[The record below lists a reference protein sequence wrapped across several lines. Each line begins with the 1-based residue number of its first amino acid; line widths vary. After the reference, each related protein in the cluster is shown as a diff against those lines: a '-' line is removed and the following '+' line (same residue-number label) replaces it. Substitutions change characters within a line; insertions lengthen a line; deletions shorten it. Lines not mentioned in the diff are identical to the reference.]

1 MTAAPADDWQPAP
14 CGLMVAGAD
23 GIIVRAN
30 LTVCRWLGYDPAELI
45 GLKRF
50 SELMPMGARVFLQ
63 THWTPLLQIQGSV
76 SEVQLDLFDR
86 DRRRI
91 PMMLSAIRRQRDGVV
106 HDEIALL
113 IATDRKSYER
123 ELRAERARAE
133 AATADLAQA
142 QAQLHAANAAL
153 SLQHR
158 HKDEFLATLAHE
170 LRNPL
175 APMQN
180 IVETLRL
187 RQAGDGGRAAE
198 ILARQVAQI
207 TRLVDDLLNV
217 SRIGQGKVSL
227 ALEPADIVPT
237 LHHAAEEA
245 LSTTTAAGQQLT
257 VDLPATPLWV
267 LVDTARLTQIVANL
281 LTNASKYS
289 PAGAR
294 IALSARMRDDRV
306 LIEVAD
312 NGIGIAP
319 DQLLLVFEKF
329 SQLTPGLERAQGGLG
344 IGLSLVK
351 GLVELHGGTVV
362 AHSDGAGSGSRF
374 TVSLPAT
381 AAPAAPAPV
390 EDDHPDNLAGHGGL
404 PVGVLIV
411 DDNVDAADTL
421 AMALDFLGYRT
432 TTAHTAQAA
441 LLAMEQVRPAAAI
454 LDIGLPDMSG
464 YALARAMRATTWG
477 TATALIAVTGWGQDA
492 SKQAASAAGFDLH
505 FTKPVDFHQV
515 DRGLRQV
522 LQRRTTAAIT

>member
-1 MTAAPADDWQPAP
+1 MTAADDDWQQAP
-14 CGLMVAGAD
+14 CGLMIAAAD
-23 GIIVRAN
+23 GTIVRAN
-30 LTVCRWLGYDPAELI
+30 LTVCRWLGYAPEELI

-76 SEVQLDLFDR
+76 SEVQLDLFDKQR
-86 DRRRI
+86 QRM

-113 IATDRKSYER
+113 IATDRKAYER

-133 AATADLAQA
+133 AATADLALA
-142 QAQLHAANAAL
+142 QSQLSAANAAL

-175 APMQN
+175 APMLN
-180 IVETLRL
+180 VIETLRL
-187 RQAGDGGRAAE
+187 RQAGQQDGGRAAD

-227 ALEPADIVPT
+227 ALAPADIVPT
-237 LHHAAEEA
+237 LRHAAEEA
-245 LSTTTAAGQQLT
+245 LPATTAAGQHLT
-257 VDLPATPLWV
+257 VDLPASPLWV
-267 LVDTARLTQIVANL
+267 LVDQARLTQIVANL

-294 IALSARMRDDRV
+294 IALSAAMRDHRV
-306 LIEVAD
+306 VIEVAD

-319 DQLLLVFEKF
+319 DQLVLVFEKF
-329 SQLTPGLERAQGGLG
+329 SQLVPGLERAQGGLG

-351 GLVELHGGTVV
+351 GLVELHGGDVT
-362 AHSDGAGSGSRF
+362 AHSDGAGTGSRF

-381 AAPAAPAPV
+381 PAPPPV
-390 EDDHPDNLAGHGGL
+390 QHGQSARVAGHGAL
-404 PVGVLIV
+404 PVDVLIV

-432 TTAHTAQAA
+432 TTAHTARAA
-441 LLAMEQVRPAAAI
+441 LQVIEHARPAAAI

-464 YALARAMRATTWG
+464 YQLAQAIRATPWG
-477 TATALIAVTGWGQDA
+477 AGIALIAVTGWGQEA
-492 SKQAASAAGFDLH
+492 NRQAADAAGFDLH
-505 FTKPVDFHQV
+505 FTKPVDFHEV
-515 DRGLRQV
+515 SRGLQQV
-522 LQRRTTAAIT
+522 LQGRTAAGMT